1 MAKAPNPFAGD
12 ADYLGPISATPQKM
26 VETMLE
32 LAGVGPGDVVYD
44 LGCNDGRVCITAAR
58 DRGAR
63 GVGVEIDQGA
73 VDKAR
78 RLVRDAPARA
88 PRSRLTTS
96 ISPLSIAP
104 ASPSSSLPAD
114 FISTPSIPRR
124 RSSQAD
130 EAGVASLVDIR
141 LGNAVAEPL
150 TDATVTF
157 VYLLPKGNAKVSRKL
172 MRELKPG
179 TLVMTYV
186 FRLPA
191 DHWDAHLERVEAI
204 KSTRDRASGGVD
216 ASAYNKIYA
225 YRVPEFKPA
234 WCEENPEDGDDRGDR
249 DAGGVRV

>member
-88 PRSRLTTS
+88 RPGRS
-96 ISPLSIAP
+96 
-104 ASPSSSLPAD
+104 
-114 FISTPSIPRR
+114 
-124 RSSQAD
+124 
-130 EAGVASLVDIR
+130 
-141 LGNAVAEPL
+141 
-150 TDATVTF
+150 
-157 VYLLPKGNAKVSRKL
+157 
-172 MRELKPG
+172 
-179 TLVMTYV
+179 
-186 FRLPA
+186 
-191 DHWDAHLERVEAI
+191 
-204 KSTRDRASGGVD
+204 
-216 ASAYNKIYA
+216 
-225 YRVPEFKPA
+225 
-234 WCEENPEDGDDRGDR
+234 
-249 DAGGVRV
+249 